1 MNHVPFVPF
10 PTKLSKLSSVNVYTS
25 IFKIVSLSKYDF
37 HQILAKI
44 A

>member
-10 PTKLSKLSSVNVYTS
+10 PTNLSKLSSVNVYTS
-25 IFKIVSLSKYDF
+25 IFESISISKYDF

>member
-10 PTKLSKLSSVNVYTS
+10 PTNLSKLSSVNVYTS
-25 IFKIVSLSKYDF
+25 ISEIVNLSKYDF
-37 HQILAKI
+37 HKILAKI